1 MGFVKQ
7 DEDSSKVDDIDP
19 LALFFFAEFFS
30 GSEDFA
36 WYSASSS
43 GKQPHSESEGCSV
56 PFVDRLMTISI
67 VLFS

>member
-19 LALFFFAEFFS
+19 VALFFIAEFFS

-43 GKQPHSESEGCSV
+43 GKQPHSEGCSV
-56 PFVDRLMTISI
+56 PFVDRLVTISI
-67 VLFS
+67 VLFL